1 MPDAS
6 VAHAKTSSLLLY
18 QQQNSKLRHDRRLL
32 IVIKFACSVK
42 ISGAPRVRC
51 PVYPA
56 ADGKSRDQ
64 NNDWRKYIMPSM
76 SDGHM
81 LVN

>member
-1 MPDAS
+1 MLDVWVTHVKISFP
-6 VAHAKTSSLLLY
+6 LLY

-32 IVIKFACSVK
+32 NVIFACSVM
-42 ISGAPRVRC
+42 SGTPGAYC

-56 ADGKSRDQ
+56 KDGKSRDQ
-64 NNDWRKYIMPSM
+64 NNDRRKYIMPSM

-81 LVN
+81 LIN